1 MVDVYVP
8 NPFVLIPSAL
18 PLSSK
23 DTSTRG
29 GSSETTRRTIRFPVV
44 SEINSP
50 IIFSLRLKLGFDL
63 DFQLAHH
70 TLRQISTQ
78 RI

>member
-1 MVDVYVP
+1 VP

-18 PLSSK
+18 PLSSN

-29 GSSETTRRTIRFPVV
+29 GSSDTTRRTIRFPVV

-50 IIFSLRLKLGFDL
+50 IISLSD
-63 DFQLAHH
+63 
-70 TLRQISTQ
+70 
-78 RI
+78 